1 MDEKTEELIALIAKE
16 HGVVLDATDPILVV
30 PTMLRFMLEESQ
42 EKQKE
47 LLDELKSELQSSLMQ
62 WDFAAKDKADRIL
75 NAALKANR
83 DAMEQVLKTAASQTT
98 DLVRIAV
105 TDELN
110 KSRAESRN
118 AKRLVI
124 WNVFASVI
132 TLTAAA
138 VAFVTTFWS

>member
-30 PTMLRFMLEESQ
+30 PTMLRFMLDESR
-42 EKQKE
+42 EKQQE

-62 WDFAAKDKADRIL
+62 WDFTAKDKADRIL

-83 DAMEQVLKTAASQTT
+83 EAMEQVLKSAASQTT
-98 DLVRIAV
+98 DLVRQAV
-105 TDELN
+105 ADELN
-110 KSRAESRN
+110 KSRAESRH

-132 TLTAAA
+132 TLAAAA
-138 VAFVTTFWS
+138 VAFVTTFWN

>member
-16 HGVVLDATDPILVV
+16 HGVVLDVTDPILVV
-30 PTMLRFMLEESQ
+30 PTMLRFMLEESRENQ
-42 EKQKE
+42 QE

-62 WDFAAKDKADRIL
+62 WDFTAKDKADRIL

-83 DAMEQVLKTAASQTT
+83 EAMEQVLKSAASQTT
-98 DLVRIAV
+98 DLVRQAV
-105 TDELN
+105 ADELN

-118 AKRLVI
+118 AKRLVM

-132 TLTAAA
+132 TLAAAA

>member
-75 NAALKANR
+75 NAALRANR
-83 DAMEQVLKTAASQTT
+83 DAMEQVLKSAASQTT
-98 DLVRIAV
+98 DLVRQAV
-105 TDELN
+105 IDELN
-110 KSRAESRN
+110 KTRAESRN
-118 AKRLVI
+118 AKRLVM
-124 WNVFASVI
+124 WNVFASII
-132 TLTAAA
+132 TLAAA
-138 VAFVTTFWS
+138 AIAFITTFWN

>member
-75 NAALKANR
+75 NAALRANR
-83 DAMEQVLKTAASQTT
+83 DAMEQVLKSAASQTT
-98 DLVRIAV
+98 DLVRQAV
-105 TDELN
+105 IDELN
-110 KSRAESRN
+110 KTRAESRN
-118 AKRLVI
+118 AKRLVM

-132 TLTAAA
+132 TLAAAA

>member
-30 PTMLRFMLEESQ
+30 PTMLRFMLDESR
-42 EKQKE
+42 EKQQE

-62 WDFAAKDKADRIL
+62 WDFTAKDKADRIL

-83 DAMEQVLKTAASQTT
+83 EAMEQVLKSAASQTT
-98 DLVRIAV
+98 DLVRQAV

-110 KSRAESRN
+110 KCRAESRN

-138 VAFVTTFWS
+138 VAFVTTFWN

>member
-30 PTMLRFMLEESQ
+30 PTMLRFMLDESR
-42 EKQKE
+42 EKQQE

-62 WDFAAKDKADRIL
+62 WDFTAKDKADRIL

-83 DAMEQVLKTAASQTT
+83 EAMEQVLKSAASQTT
-98 DLVRIAV
+98 ALVRQAV
-105 TDELN
+105 VDELN

-118 AKRLVI
+118 AKRLVM

-132 TLTAAA
+132 TLAAAA
-138 VAFVTTFWS
+138 VAFVTTFWN